1 MRHRELIPV
10 EWGFVLMGGVRRQR
24 GKRYHRKQHK
34 QHPISHIVL
43 NPVGSRAA
51 ADRQRQRVFVGKNA

>member
-1 MRHRELIPV
+1 
-10 EWGFVLMGGVRRQR
+10 MGGVRRQR

-43 NPVGSRAA
+43 NPVDSRAA